1 MPRTLSEGR
10 IIQKR
15 RAMGKLV
22 PLLEEMFRSPVRVEN
37 KTEAE
42 WLSRLIEKGLERE
55 ELRDIGDGVFSPS
68 SLASCLRKVYL
79 SKNWKKLGFERV
91 EVPRID
97 ANGYFNKG
105 NFTHLQWQFAL
116 YKLDKFCDEFELL
129 PDGDGHHLVE
139 VPVMSK
145 RGDHGGTIDA
155 LAAIR
160 GEPFVIDA
168 KGVNLRTFQKAVR
181 GDVNDD
187 YRIQIADYI
196 VLVNAGAL
204 VVNGKPMKLK
214 KKINSSLL
222 LFESKGGPD
231 QFHPLAITEVEVKLK
246 DNLPEIRLRLEVL
259 REHEAKKE
267 IPKPECE
274 STRTLQFRGCPFA
287 GFCKEE
293 VKAIQRRKEKSESG
307 NTAKL
312 RIARPVRKRRRS
324 TRRS

>member
-15 RAMGKLV
+15 RAQGKLV

-42 WLSRLIEKGLERE
+42 WLARLVEKGLWRE
-55 ELRDIGDGVFSPS
+55 ELRQIGEGVFSPS

-91 EVPRID
+91 QVPRID
-97 ANGYFNKG
+97 ANGYFTKG
-105 NFTHLQWQFAL
+105 DFVHLQWQFAL

-139 VPVMSK
+139 VPVISK
-145 RGDHGGTIDA
+145 RGDHGGTVDA
-155 LAAIR
+155 IAAIS

-168 KGVNLRTFQKAVR
+168 KGVNLRTFQQAVK
-181 GDVNDD
+181 GKVSDD

-196 VLVNAGAL
+196 VLVNSGIL
-204 VVNGKPMKLK
+204 TPNDKPLKLK
-214 KKINSSLL
+214 KRIESSIL
-222 LFESKGGPD
+222 LFESKAGPD
-231 QFHPLAITEVEVKLK
+231 QFHPLAITEVEIPLK
-246 DNLPEIRLRLEVL
+246 STLPEIRSRLEVL
-259 REHEAKKE
+259 RDHEAKEE

-274 STRTLQFRGCPFA
+274 SRRGYQFKGCPFA
-287 GFCKEE
+287 EFCKDEIKIIE
-293 VKAIQRRKEKSESG
+293 RRKERAESSDS
-307 NTAKL
+307 ARL
-312 RIARPVRKRRRS
+312 RVARPQRKEKRR
-324 TRRS
+324 